1 MTLNSQPSANGT
13 QWNYKT
19 LAQQRNQL
27 TEWRDSLPSEREIS
41 VRCTSR
47 LHREQQQ
54 KPTRKQTAQS
64 NCFQKKRCYLAVN
77 IFKPFHI
84 FNYEANATENYIEI
98 LFRHCH
104 HGCPQ
109 GNKGGPILVKDE
121 EPSFTSVRE
130 RMGTAIM
137 ENSVA
142 LFQTVIELS
151 CYWASDRW
159 GYSQRSVYTTTE
171 IFVHCCSADNG

>member
-1 MTLNSQPSANGT
+1 MYIKTIERTATKTNKETNSAAELFP
-13 QWNYKT
+13 K
-19 LAQQRNQL
+19 
-27 TEWRDSLPSEREIS
+27 EEMP
-41 VRCTSR
+41 
-47 LHREQQQ
+47 
-54 KPTRKQTAQS
+54 
-64 NCFQKKRCYLAVN
+64 YLAVN

-84 FNYEANATENYIEI
+84 FNYEVNATEIYIEI

-104 HGCPQ
+104 RGCPQ
-109 GNKGGPILVKDE
+109 GNKGGPILVRDE
-121 EPSFTSVRE
+121 EPSFTSERE

-151 CYWASDRW
+151 CYCASDRW